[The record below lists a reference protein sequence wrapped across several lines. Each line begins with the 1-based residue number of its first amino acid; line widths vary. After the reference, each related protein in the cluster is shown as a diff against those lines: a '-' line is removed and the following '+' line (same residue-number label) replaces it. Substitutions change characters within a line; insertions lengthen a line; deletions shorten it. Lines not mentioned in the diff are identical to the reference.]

1 MAGGRSGELL
11 LPGEL
16 QLYRPPQPQ
25 HGQRHHVLGQHFL
38 LAAEPA
44 ADPGGHDAH
53 AAGRQ
58 AEEPADRVPGE
69 ERCLGTGPE
78 HQLLVL
84 QPADRGVR
92 LQGRVLDA
100 VNAEAEA
107 DHRRRAGQARRDV
120 ADMAVGLRGKV
131 TPRVGDPGGG
141 CLVPVHERGTRRH
154 GLVRIENGGPRPV
167 LDGDP
172 GRAQLRRGGRF
183 GHHGGYPLAGE
194 AHHPVEQQ
202 SVERIVGDLLVP
214 GAGIGHC
221 GRIPVAEHRQHARDG
236 QRRGGVHRHDF
247 RVRMRGA
254 DQHHVCQTGNSQVQ
268 RVRLVA
274 GDHVAAGW
282 GGQAG
287 PGRGGRGRSG
297 RGRLG
302 LLARFRR
309 AARQPGERVGH
320 GLVAGTAAQV
330 ALQRPGRIGPLLV
343 VQSRDCHDHPG
354 RAEAALESLR
364 VQERLLGRV
373 QFAIAA
379 RQALDRGHRLAH
391 RAHRRIDAA
400 VYGHPADVHG
410 TGAAVAGVA
419 PLLDPEPALLTQE
432 GAQALP
438 GRGRRARRH
447 AIDDHD
453 RASSSRTSRAS
464 CRVIASRQAGAPCTS
479 SW

>member
-1 MAGGRSGELL
+1 M
-11 LPGEL
+11 
-16 QLYRPPQPQ
+16 
-25 HGQRHHVLGQHFL
+25 
-38 LAAEPA
+38 
-44 ADPGGHDAH
+44 
-53 AAGRQ
+53 
-58 AEEPADRVPGE
+58 
-69 ERCLGTGPE
+69 
-78 HQLLVL
+78 
-84 QPADRGVR
+84 
-92 LQGRVLDA
+92 LDA

-107 DHRRRAGQARRDV
+107 DHGRRAGQASRDV
-120 ADMAVGLRGKV
+120 ADMAVGLCGEV
-131 TPRVGDPGGG
+131 PARVGDSGGG

-154 GLVRIENGGPRPV
+154 GLVRVENAGPHSVFDR
-167 LDGDP
+167 DP
-172 GRAQLRRGGRF
+172 GRAQLCRGGRF
-183 GHHGGYPLAGE
+183 GHHGGYPLTGE

-254 DQHHVCQTGNSQVQ
+254 DQDHVRQAGNSQVQ

-287 PGRGGRGRSG
+287 PGRDSRGRGGRGQGSRGRGGRGRGG

-302 LLARFRR
+302 LAARLRR
-309 AARQPGERVGH
+309 AAREPGERVGY
-320 GLVAGTAAQV
+320 GLVAGAAAQV
-330 ALQRPGRIGPLLV
+330 ALQRPGRIGSLRI

-354 RAEAALESLR
+354 RTEAALESLG
-364 VQERLLGRV
+364 VQERLLGWV
-373 QFAIAA
+373 QCAIAV
-379 RQALDRGHRLAH
+379 RQALDRGHRLAYG
-391 RAHRRIDAA
+391 AHRRVDAA
-400 VYGHPADVHG
+400 VHGHPADVHG

-419 PLLDPEPALLTQE
+419 PLLHPEPALLTQE
-432 GAQALP
+432 GAQALAR
-438 GRGRRARRH
+438 RGRRARWH

-453 RASSSRTSRAS
+453 RSSSSRTSRAS